1 MIILIMKGKQMFS
14 KSSLRSLAFLAFLFV
29 ACNGVT
35 FAEDIE
41 NEVQRMRRETRAE
54 KQSVKAAEGSKAV
67 AFREQ
72 YKTGVTFQDILK
84 DPDNV
89 DLNIQYAKGQI
100 ARNEYQE
107 AAATLERVLLVSPNL
122 ADVRVL
128 YLAVLYRLSNWDG
141 ALKEIKIL
149 RGMTLTPKIKS
160 EVDFYDR
167 NIKVKKKRTRF
178 NLRESV
184 GWGYDTNRNA
194 APHSKSQLVNDIMT
208 ANPATEGR
216 RGDTNFLNVTDV
228 DVTHDLGFKE
238 GHSVFGSFT
247 YYLQEQTNLNSLDVG
262 SFQYELGGTYKNK
275 LVNFTPSFIASNMF
289 LSSQSFLRTQ
299 GGNFFFDH
307 DFTKK
312 LNGFFNFRAERQDY
326 MNISENDT
334 ATNRKGPQFDYAW
347 GASYW
352 LLPTMKWM
360 TSLGYSDKY
369 AKQDYN
375 AYDRFSINNTHTWFL
390 KKQQFLI
397 NTFNFYFEDYKS
409 PEFSVSGRHRHDK
422 NIRYRLTYGA
432 PLTTLFIGKILPKP
446 FKDILFTGTYEYYH
460 ALSNITNYTYGN
472 NKFQCLLSKRWEF

>member
-1 MIILIMKGKQMFS
+1 ML
-14 KSSLRSLAFLAFLFV
+14 LRSPLKLLTLLTFFLF
-29 ACNGVT
+29 AFNAVT
-35 FAEDIE
+35 FAEDLE
-41 NEVQRMRRETRAE
+41 NEVQRLRRETRAE
-54 KQSVKAAEGSKAV
+54 KQAAKTAESAKAV

-72 YKTGVTFQDILK
+72 NKTGVTYQDILK

-89 DLNIQYAKGQI
+89 DLNIRYAKAQI
-100 ARNEYQE
+100 ARDDYPGAE
-107 AAATLERVLLVSPNL
+107 ATLERILLINPNL

-128 YLAVLYRLSNWDG
+128 YVAVLYRSFNWDG
-141 ALKEIKIL
+141 ALKEIGIL
-149 RGMTLTPKIKS
+149 RGMTLTSKLKA
-160 EVDFYDR
+160 EADYYER
-167 NIKVKKKRTRF
+167 NIKVKKKRTRLS
-178 NLRESV
+178 LRESV

-194 APHSKSQLVNDIMT
+194 APHSKAQLVGDTWT
-208 ANPATEGR
+208 ANPASDAR
-216 RGDTNFLNVTDV
+216 RADTNFLNVTDV

-247 YYLQEQTNLNSLDVG
+247 YYLQEQTNVNSLDLG

-275 LVNFTPSFIASNMF
+275 YVNFTPSFLASHIF

-299 GGNFFFDH
+299 GGNFLFDH

-312 LNGFFNFRAERQDY
+312 LSGFFNLRVERQDY
-326 MNISENDT
+326 MNISENNT
-334 ATNRKGPQFDYAW
+334 ATNRKGPEFDYLW

-352 LLPTMKWM
+352 LLPTMKWAS
-360 TSLGYSDKY
+360 SLGFSDKC

-375 AYDRFSINNTHTWFL
+375 AFDRFSINNSHTWFL

-397 NTFNFYFEDYKS
+397 NTFNFYFDDYEA

-422 NIRYRLTYGA
+422 TIRYRITYGA
-432 PLTTLFIGKILPKP
+432 PLATLLIGKILPKP

-472 NKFQCLLSKRWEF
+472 NKFQLLLSKRLEF

>member
-1 MIILIMKGKQMFS
+1 MSL
-14 KSSLRSLAFLAFLFV
+14 KSFLKRSAVFLFLLV
-29 ACNGVT
+29 AFNPAA
-35 FAEDIE
+35 FAEDLE

-54 KQSVKAAEGSKAV
+54 NQSARTAESAKGV

-72 YKTGVTFQDILK
+72 NKTGVTYQDILK

-89 DLNIQYAKGQI
+89 DLNIRYAKEQI
-100 ARNEYQE
+100 ARDEYHQ
-107 AAATLERVLLVSPNL
+107 AAATLERILLVSPNL

-128 YLAVLYRLSNWDG
+128 YVAVLYRTSNWDG
-141 ALKEIKIL
+141 ALKEIGLL
-149 RGMTLTPKIKS
+149 RGMTLTPKLKA
-160 EVDFYDR
+160 EADYYER
-167 NIKVKKKRTRF
+167 NIRLKKKRTRF
-178 NLRESV
+178 SLRESV

-194 APHSKSQLVNDIMT
+194 APHSKSQLVNDVMT
-208 ANPATEGR
+208 ANPATDAR
-216 RGDTNFLNVTDV
+216 RADTNFLNVTDV

-247 YYLQEQTNLNSLDVG
+247 YYLQEQTNVNSLDLG
-262 SFQYELGGTYKNK
+262 SFQYEFGGTYKNRY
-275 LVNFTPSFIASNMF
+275 VNFTPSFVASNIY

-307 DFTKK
+307 DFTQK
-312 LNGFFNFRAERQDY
+312 LNGFFNLRAERQDY
-326 MNISENDT
+326 MNISENNT
-334 ATNRKGPQFDYAW
+334 ATDRKGPEFDYLW

-352 LLPTMKWM
+352 LNPTMKW
-360 TSLGYSDKY
+360 TSSLGYADKY
-369 AKQDYN
+369 AKQEYN
-375 AYDRFSINNTHTWFL
+375 AFNRFSINNSHTWFL

-397 NTFNFYFEDYKS
+397 NTFNFYADGYES

-422 NIRYRLTYGA
+422 NIRYRITYGA
-432 PLTTLFIGKILPKP
+432 PLATLLIGKVLPKP